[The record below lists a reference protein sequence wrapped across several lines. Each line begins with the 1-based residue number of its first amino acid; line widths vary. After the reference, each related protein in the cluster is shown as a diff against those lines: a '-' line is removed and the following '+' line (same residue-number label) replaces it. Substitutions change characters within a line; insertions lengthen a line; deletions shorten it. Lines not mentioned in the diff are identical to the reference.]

1 MAEEK
6 RALDW
11 ADATRGGCLGALL
24 QWVAIG
30 LGLTITIGSGSDSTI
45 GTVLVWAGIP
55 IFFALLLVHPRTR
68 RTGAA
73 FLVGIAVGS
82 IVGSGLCVGIL
93 AVSAGL

>member
-30 LGLTITIGSGSDSTI
+30 LGLTIATGSGGDSTI
-45 GTVLVWAGIP
+45 GAVIVFVGIP
-55 IFFALLLVHPRTR
+55 MLCALLLVHPRTR

-73 FLVGIAVGS
+73 FLIGIAVGS

-93 AVSAGL
+93 GLSL